1 METVIRFIT
10 SIQSILQV
18 LALGAALFA
27 LYELVVEPDW
37 RLRIGH
43 TVARVWVV
51 FLCGLVGISGLFLGQ
66 NAVLTIADR
75 LAAPLAVVQVAFVV
89 SLVVAVAAWTHD

>member
-1 METVIRFIT
+1 MEAVVRFIT
-10 SIQSILQV
+10 SIQGVLQI

-27 LYELVVEPDW
+27 LYELAVEPDW
-37 RLRIGH
+37 RRRIGQ

-51 FLCGLVGISGLFLGQ
+51 FLCGLVGVSGLLFGQ

-75 LAAPLAVVQVAFVV
+75 LAAPLQAVQVAFVA
-89 SLVVAVAAWTHD
+89 SLVVAVFAWTRD